1 MKKYDKFVSQSI
13 VKTGAWEPDNVHKLM
28 EAVSLYKDAVFLSK
42 HFVLSWWPPWAERW
56 LL

>member
-28 EAVSLYKDAVFLSK
+28 EAVSLYKDAVFLGK
-42 HFVLSWWPPWAERW
+42 HFVLMS
-56 LL
+56 